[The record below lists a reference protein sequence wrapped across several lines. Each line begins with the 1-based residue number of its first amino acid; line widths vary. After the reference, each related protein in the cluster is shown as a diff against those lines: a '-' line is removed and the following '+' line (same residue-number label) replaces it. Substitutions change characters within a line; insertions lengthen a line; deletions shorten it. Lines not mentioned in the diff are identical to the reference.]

1 METKLR
7 KNERNMKKN
16 KIFFIFPN
24 ESNFGIA
31 RVTEKRE
38 QNKKNN
44 EVYYFICSK
53 SLSLLYQE

>member
-1 METKLR
+1 
-7 KNERNMKKN
+7 MKKN

-31 RVTEKRE
+31 RVTEKQE

>member
-1 METKLR
+1 
-7 KNERNMKKN
+7 MKKN
-16 KIFFIFPN
+16 KIFFIFPS
-24 ESNFGIA
+24 ESNFGKA